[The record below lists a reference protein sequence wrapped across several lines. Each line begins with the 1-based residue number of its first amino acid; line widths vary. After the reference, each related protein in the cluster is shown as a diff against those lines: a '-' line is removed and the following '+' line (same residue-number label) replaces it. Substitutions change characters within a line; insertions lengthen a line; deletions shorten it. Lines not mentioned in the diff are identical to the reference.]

1 MPKKKTETAKTAP
14 AQTPAP
20 AIVKTAADQIWNEIK
35 DLRIEMFALPDQR
48 VHMYCKPVSID
59 PNKLFLLASA
69 GSVLTALELVVAP
82 KYVVDKM
89 DRFLVVTLT
98 PSPFK

>member
-1 MPKKKTETAKTAP
+1 MTKKIDKVKTAQNP
-14 AQTPAP
+14 TPV
-20 AIVKTAADQIWNEIK
+20 IVKTAADQIWSEIK

-82 KYVVDKM
+82 KYTVEKM
-89 DRFLVVTLT
+89 DRFLVVSLAVH
-98 PSPFK
+98 PNY